1 MDELLQVA
9 QMADLR
15 YRVVMTTTLT
25 ISDELA
31 AALEAKR
38 KQAGIPTIDAAAE
51 TLLADA
57 LESEVSD
64 LDDLGLSEEV
74 LRELIAE
81 GEASGPTVAWDAQA
95 ARDEVRRRFA
105 TRKPG

>member
-1 MDELLQVA
+1 
-9 QMADLR
+9 
-15 YRVVMTTTLT
+15 MTTTLT

-38 KQAGIPTIDAAAE
+38 QQAGIPTIDAAAE

-57 LESEVSD
+57 IESDVSD

-74 LRELIAE
+74 LRNLIAD
-81 GEASGPTVAWDAQA
+81 GEASGATIAWDAKA
-95 ARDEVRRRFA
+95 AREEIRRRFA
-105 TRKPG
+105 ERKPR